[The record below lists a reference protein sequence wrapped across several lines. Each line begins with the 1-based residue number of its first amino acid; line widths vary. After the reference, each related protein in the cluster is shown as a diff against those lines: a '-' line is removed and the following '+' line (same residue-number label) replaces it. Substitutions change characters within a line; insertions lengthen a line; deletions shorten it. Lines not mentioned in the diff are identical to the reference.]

1 MNNNL
6 YESKKL
12 KVDIQDRDAAIG
24 HHLAHIER
32 LSKVN
37 VSLNKKLQ
45 RTLKSL
51 SFATLVAGMLI
62 LALFFS

>member
-24 HHLAHIER
+24 HHLAHIQQ
-32 LSKVN
+32 LSTVN
-37 VSLNKKLQ
+37 VSLNKKLA
-45 RTLKSL
+45 RASAGLSCTTLII
-51 SFATLVAGMLI
+51 GMLI

>member
-1 MNNNL
+1 MHNNL
-6 YESKKL
+6 YESKKM
-12 KVDIQDRDAAIG
+12 KVDLQDRDNAIG

-37 VSLNKKLQ
+37 VSLNKKLA
-45 RTLKSL
+45 RASAGLSCTTLII
-51 SFATLVAGMLI
+51 GMLI